1 MALAQT
7 ALPQQRHRALAE
19 LNAQIELAERTCV
32 RCRLDVQDMTTPK
45 FARRASTLLRLAEE
59 RLEQLR
65 KSQQVLLADVL
76 EQD

>member
-19 LNAQIELAERTCV
+19 LNAQIEQAERTCA
-32 RCRLDVQDMTTPK
+32 RCRLDVQDVRTPQA
-45 FARRASTLLRLAEE
+45 ARRADALLHLAEQ

-65 KSQQVLLADVL
+65 KSQQVLFADVR
-76 EQD
+76 E

>member
-1 MALAQT
+1 MTLAQT
-7 ALPQQRHRALAE
+7 ALPRQRHRALAE
-19 LNAQIELAERTCV
+19 LNVQLEQAERTCV
-32 RCRLDVQDMTTPK
+32 RCRLDVQDMTTPQS
-45 FARRASTLLRLAEE
+45 ARRASARLRLAEE